1 MLSNAIELH
10 LHICVECLMR
20 MQATIIPY
28 AIIAH
33 KKRVVWV
40 LNSQFERFH
49 DRSYGID
56 LRRVVCRLALFHR

>member
-40 LNSQFERFH
+40 VNSQFERFH
-49 DRSYGID
+49 DRSYGI
-56 LRRVVCRLALFHR
+56 